1 MMTAE
6 PRRRPEVTFLGA
18 PFRASPD
25 GAKVAVLGCPFDHG
39 TAMRVGARL
48 GPSAIRAASQEL
60 GRYDPESGR
69 DLVETLPLV
78 DLGDAAVVPSR
89 VEDSFRAIEAAVD
102 PIFAGGALPLT
113 MGGDGMVSL
122 PQLRAAARHHPG
134 LAAVHIDAHSDCY
147 PFTED
152 TTATTFTRAA
162 EEGLLA
168 TECSFHIGLRGT
180 TRHPA
185 AWSYPRDLG
194 YRVIPMRQLRGEGIA
209 AIGETVAETVGRRPV
224 YLCFDMDFLD
234 ASVTPGVCNPVY
246 GGASAN
252 EALALVEALAPLEIV
267 ALDVNTV
274 SPPQDIENMT
284 ALMAASVMVHFLQ
297 CLEVGRSNMT

>member
-1 MMTAE
+1 MMTSDS
-6 PRRRPEVTFLGA
+6 RRRPEVTFLGA
-18 PFRASPD
+18 PFSASPD

-48 GPSAIRAASQEL
+48 GPSAIRAASHEL

-69 DLVETLPLV
+69 DLIEALQLL

-89 VEDSFRAIEAAVD
+89 VAESFQAIEASAD
-102 PIFAGGALPLT
+102 AIFAAGALALT

-134 LAAVHIDAHSDCY
+134 LVAVHIDAHSDCY
-147 PFTED
+147 PLKED

-162 EEGLLA
+162 EEGLLDCA
-168 TECSFHIGLRGT
+168 RSFHIGLRGA
-180 TRHPA
+180 TRHPE
-185 AWSYPRDLG
+185 AWSHPRALG
-194 YRVIPMRQLRGEGIA
+194 YQVITMRQLKAEGIA
-209 AIGETVAETVGRRPV
+209 AVARRVAESVGGRPL

-234 ASVTPGVCNPVY
+234 ASVTPGVCNPVF
-246 GGASAN
+246 GGASAG
-252 EALALVEALAPLEIV
+252 EAFALVEALSSLDIV

-274 SPPQDIENMT
+274 SPPQDVENMT
-284 ALMAASVMVHFLQ
+284 ALMAASVMVDFLL
-297 CLEVGRSNMT
+297 CLVR